1 MYCSSNVYPTHCTE
15 VHFSSFLSGGFTTM
29 SLINPP
35 ERKLAKRT
43 SVRCRNEGFFKT
55 AFDGANLNILEKRQV
70 AITKIEIRMIFK
82 IHNVLIS
89 FEMEYFSC
97 TAFSRNIPMK
107 YSWNIHSTV
116 MTRKDQNISWNPTN

>member
-1 MYCSSNVYPTHCTE
+1 MR
-15 VHFSSFLSGGFTTM
+15 FARFLSGGFTTM

-107 YSWNIHSTV
+107 YS
-116 MTRKDQNISWNPTN
+116 